1 MNVEVVLAL
10 LLLLDAT
17 AFNEL
22 VTLIASDCLCEV
34 VEAEDCEDIDREGGL
49 RGERAGRGGD
59 EGAGGETGVIAVVV
73 VVIGGKSTMRPERG
87 VSTVV
92 E

>member
-22 VTLIASDCLCEV
+22 VTLIASDCL
-34 VEAEDCEDIDREGGL
+34 
-49 RGERAGRGGD
+49 
-59 EGAGGETGVIAVVV
+59 
-73 VVIGGKSTMRPERG
+73 
-87 VSTVV
+87 
-92 E
+92 

>member
-1 MNVEVVLAL
+1 VNAEVVLAL
-10 LLLLDAT
+10 LLLLDVT
-17 AFNEL
+17 VFNEL

-34 VEAEDCEDIDREGGL
+34 VKAEDCEDIDREGAL

-59 EGAGGETGVIAVVV
+59 EGVGGETGAKAVVV

-87 VSTVV
+87 VSAAV